1 MGQITLTAKVQ
12 IYPDDEQKELLIR
25 TRKAYTDGLNFVSD
39 IVYNS
44 HNLCENDLSR
54 ELYPTLRE
62 RFGLKSQQ
70 SQSVI
75 KRVLASYKT
84 IQSQEQGWI
93 RPSFKKDQYE
103 LVWDRDAAFY
113 KGRLISVNTVRKRI
127 KVPYSI
133 KGYERYFNDP
143 RYKLGT
149 ARLLIRHGK
158 YYLHVPLSYNV
169 EELDPAGAQTVVG
182 IDRGLRFIMVTYDS
196 NGGCSFVNGRKVMQ
210 KRRQYVRIRKRL
222 QKKHTASARRRLKA
236 IGSREGRWVADINHC
251 ISKRLVESYPAGTLF
266 VFEDL
271 SGIKEVT
278 AKVKKKNRYTMCSW
292 SYFDLE
298 QKLIY
303 KARLKGSIVI
313 KVDPHYTSQRCPI
326 CGYTDKGNRNKK
338 NHIFI
343 CKNCGYRSNDDR
355 IGGMNLCRMGI
366 EWLSAQVPGTV
377 AAGV

>member
-1 MGQITLTAKVQ
+1 MAQITLTARIQ
-12 IYPDDEQKELLIR
+12 LYLDDDQKELLNS
-25 TRKAYTDGLNFVSD
+25 TRKAYTDALNYVSD
-39 IVYNS
+39 VVYNT
-44 HNLCENDLSR
+44 HNLHENGLSR
-54 ELYPTLRE
+54 DMYPTLRE

-84 IQSQEQGWI
+84 IQTHEQGWI

-169 EELDPAGAQTVVG
+169 EEPDLVKAQTVVG
-182 IDRGLRFIMVTYDS
+182 IDRGLRFIVTTYDS
-196 NGGCSFVNGRKVMQ
+196 DGKCTFVNGRKVMQ
-210 KRRQYVRIRKRL
+210 KRRGYSRLRQRL
-222 QKKHTASARRRLKA
+222 QKKHTASARRRLRA

-266 VFEDL
+266 VLEDL
-271 SGIKEVT
+271 SGIQDATV
-278 AKVKKKNRYTMCSW
+278 KVKKKNRYTMCSW

-326 CGYTDKGNRNKK
+326 CGYTDKGNRDKK

-355 IGGMNLCRMGI
+355 IGAMNLCCMGT

>member
-1 MGQITLTAKVQ
+1 MGQITLTAKIQ

-75 KRVLASYKT
+75 KRVLSSYKT
-84 IQSQEQGWI
+84 IQTHEHGWI

-127 KVPYSI
+127 KVPYSV
-133 KGYERYFNDP
+133 KGYEQYFNNP
-143 RYKLGT
+143 KYKLGT
-149 ARLLIRHGK
+149 AKLIIKHGK
-158 YYLHVPLSYNV
+158 YYLHVPVTCNV
-169 EELDPAGAQTVVG
+169 EEPDLVKAQTVVG
-182 IDRGLRFIMVTYDS
+182 IDRGLRFIVTTYDS
-196 NGGCSFVNGRKVMQ
+196 DGKCSFVNGRSITQ

-222 QKKHTASARRRLKA
+222 QKKHTASARRRLRA
-236 IGSREGRWVADINHC
+236 IGNKEHRWMSDVNHC
-251 ISKRLVESYPAGTLF
+251 ISKGLVESYPAGTLF
-266 VFEDL
+266 VLEDL
-271 SGIKEVT
+271 SGIQEAT
-278 AKVKKKNRYTMCSW
+278 AKVKRKNRYTMCSW

-326 CGYTDKGNRNKK
+326 CGYTDKGNRDKK
-338 NHIFI
+338 KHIFI
-343 CKNCGYRSNDDR
+343 CQSCGYRSNDDR
-355 IGGMNLCRMGI
+355 IGAMNLCRLGI
-366 EWLSAQVPGTV
+366 EQANALVPGTV
-377 AAGV
+377 AGEI